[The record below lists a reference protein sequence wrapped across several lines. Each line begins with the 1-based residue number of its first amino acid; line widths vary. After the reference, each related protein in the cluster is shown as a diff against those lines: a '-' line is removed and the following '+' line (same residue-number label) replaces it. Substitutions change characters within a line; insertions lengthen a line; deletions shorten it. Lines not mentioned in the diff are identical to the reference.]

1 MWEISVRSSQFCHK
15 PKTSLLKAL
24 ALKNNFVYLFLA
36 VLGLCCCKG
45 FSLVVESEGYSLAAA
60 GRLLAAAGRLLAA
73 VDRLLAAVGTLLS
86 VVGTLLTA
94 VGRLLIA
101 AGRLLAAVA
110 SPVAE
115 HGLPGTQASVAAA
128 RGPRGCG
135 SWAPEH
141 RPNSYGAGA

>member
-60 GRLLAAAGRLLAA
+60 GRLLAA
-73 VDRLLAAVGTLLS
+73 
-86 VVGTLLTA
+86 
-94 VGRLLIA
+94 
-101 AGRLLAAVA
+101 VA

-135 SWAPEH
+135 SRAPEH